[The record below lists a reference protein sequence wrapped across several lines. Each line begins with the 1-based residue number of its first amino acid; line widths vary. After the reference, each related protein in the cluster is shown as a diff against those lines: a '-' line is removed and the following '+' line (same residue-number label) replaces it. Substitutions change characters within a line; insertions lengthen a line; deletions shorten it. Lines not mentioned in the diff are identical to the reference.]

1 MADDDLDDDLGPAAR
16 TLRRGVM
23 SLARRLRAE
32 RATNGLSLAK
42 ISVLGHLARRGE
54 LTPSAL
60 AAADRLRP
68 QSLTRVLAELESD
81 GLISRTRDAA
91 DGRQRRVAL
100 TPLGRSMLAADMR
113 QRDEW
118 LAATMGELLTKS
130 ERDLLVRAAE
140 LLERLADAGTATE
153 SSPGSSTRR
162 ADR

>member
-1 MADDDLDDDLGPAAR
+1 MADDDLAAIAR

-32 RATNGLSLAK
+32 RAADGLSLAK

-68 QSLTRVLAELESD
+68 QSLTRVLAELESE
-81 GLISRTRDAA
+81 GLITRTRDAA

-100 TPLGRSMLAADMR
+100 TPLGRSTLAADMR

-118 LAATMGELLTKS
+118 LTAAMGRSVTEE
-130 ERDLLVRAAE
+130 ERDLLVRAAD
-140 LLERLADAGTATE
+140 LLERLAEVRE
-153 SSPGSSTRR
+153 SSPGSSAPR
-162 ADR
+162 AGP